1 MPRRTDIKKILVIGS
16 GPIVIGQACEF
27 DYSGTQAVKALKEE
41 GYSVILVNSNPAT
54 VMTDPRMADRTYIEP
69 LALEP
74 MAQIIARERPQALL
88 PTLGGQTA
96 LNLADELDRSGVLGR
111 FGIECIGAN
120 IDVIRRA
127 EQRELFK
134 KSMDEIGLDTP
145 RSGLARSLAEARS
158 LKEQLGLPLIVRPSF
173 TLGGKGGG
181 VARTEDEFVLTV
193 TGGLESSPLGQVLVE
208 ESVLGWK
215 EFEYEVMR
223 DCRDNAV
230 IVCCIENIDPMG
242 IHTGDS
248 VTVTPAMTI
257 SDRENQSMRDA
268 SIAILRKVGVETG
281 GSNVQFAMD
290 PKSGRIV
297 VIEMNPRVSR
307 SSALASKATGFPI
320 ARIAAKLAVGY
331 TLDEIPNDITRKTP
345 ASFEPAIDYVAVKL
359 PRFAFEKFPG
369 TPRELGIQM
378 KAVGEV
384 MALGRTFLEALFKGL
399 RALELAEPWYETAA
413 EHSTEEILQII
424 SRNAPDRL
432 PLLIE
437 ALRRDV
443 SEKDIVTRTSI
454 DPWFIRMFGK
464 AAQVIHDIE
473 KNPLDSDALRRAKR
487 TGLSDE
493 HIAHLRGLSPLE
505 VRRKSREWSV
515 LPTFKMVDTCAA
527 EFESFT
533 PYFYSSYDRE
543 DEVIESDRQKVLIL
557 GSGPN
562 RIGQGI
568 EFDYCCVQASFELRD
583 LGFETIMV
591 NSNPETVSTDYDIS
605 DRLYFE
611 PVTVEDVMNI
621 LEKERPLGII
631 VQFGG
636 QTPLNI
642 ARVLEQEGAVI
653 LGTSTRSIEVAE
665 SREEFARLVHS
676 LGLRQPANG
685 TAKAVNEALHIAE
698 EIGYPVLVRPSFVLG
713 GRKMAILYDEK
724 SLRVYLNDEIRVSPR
739 NPVLID
745 QFLEDAFEYDI
756 DAVCDGKQVI
766 IGGVMEHI
774 EEAGIHSGDSA
785 CSIPPVKSMPE
796 WVEEMKRQT
805 RLIAKIL
812 NVKGLINIQ
821 FAVKDD
827 LVYILE
833 VNPRAS
839 RTVPFVSKA
848 TSLPLARIA
857 TAVIMGNSLDDLGL
871 TEDLAVQYVS
881 VKAPVMPFNRFPGTD
896 PLFGPEMRSTGE
908 VMGIGASF
916 GEAFYKAQLAAG
928 IPLPMKGTV
937 FISVHD
943 NDKSTILPVA
953 RALSELGIKLTA
965 TRGTASFLWDEGIWA
980 DVIQKLHEGHPN
992 VLDYLENARVEL
1004 LINTPFGKDAQKD
1017 DYRIR
1022 LNAIQHG
1029 VPYTTTTSAAQAAV
1043 EGIQAKL
1050 EGHIFVRHLQENPVT
1065 FRLIPLRER
1074 R

>member
-1 MPRRTDIKKILVIGS
+1 MPRRTDIHKIMVIGS

-27 DYSGTQAVKALKEE
+27 DYSGTQALKALKEE
-41 GYSVILVNSNPAT
+41 GYAVILVNSNPAT

-74 MAQIIARERPQALL
+74 VAQIIARERPDALL

-96 LNLADELDRSGVLGR
+96 LNLAEELDRSGVLGR
-111 FGIECIGAN
+111 FGVECIGAN
-120 IDVIRRA
+120 IEVIRRA

-134 KSMDEIGLDTP
+134 EAMVEIGLDTP
-145 RSGLARSLAEARS
+145 RSGLARSLAEARE
-158 LKEQLGLPLIVRPSF
+158 LKKQLGLPLIIRPSF
-173 TLGGKGGG
+173 TLGGRGGG
-181 VARTEDEFVLTV
+181 IARTEEEFVQTV
-193 TGGLESSPLGQVLVE
+193 STGLENSPLGQVLVE

-223 DCRDNAV
+223 DHRDNAV
-230 IVCCIENIDPMG
+230 IVCCIENVDPMG

-257 SDRENQSMRDA
+257 SDRENQYMRDA
-268 SIAILRKVGVETG
+268 SIAILRKIGVETG
-281 GSNVQFAMD
+281 GSNVQFAMN
-290 PKSGRIV
+290 PETGRIV

-384 MALGRTFLEALFKGL
+384 MALGRTFLEALFKGF
-399 RALELAEPWYETAA
+399 RALELAEPWYLAPAA
-413 EHSTEEILQII
+413 HSDEEILRLV
-424 SRNAPDRL
+424 SGNTPDRL
-432 PLLIE
+432 PLMIE
-437 ALRRDV
+437 ALRRGVPADELV
-443 SEKDIVTRTSI
+443 ERTSI
-454 DPWFIRMFGK
+454 DPWFIRMFSK
-464 AAQVIHDIE
+464 AARDIDDVSR
-473 KNPLDSDALRRAKR
+473 KGVDQQMLRRAKR
-487 TGLSDE
+487 MGLSDDF
-493 HIAHLRGLSPLE
+493 IAHLQGTDTQAIRN
-505 VRRKSREWSV
+505 RRRDWSIV
-515 LPTFKMVDTCAA
+515 PTFKMVDTCAA

-533 PYFYSSYDRE
+533 PYFYSCYESE
-543 DEVIESDRQKVLIL
+543 DEVIQTDRQKVLIL

-583 LGFETIMV
+583 LGFETIML

-611 PVTVEDVMNI
+611 PVAVEDVMNI
-621 LEKERPLGII
+621 VEKERPIGII

-642 ARVLEQEGAVI
+642 ARALEKEGAVI
-653 LGTSTRSIEVAE
+653 LGTSTRSIERAE
-665 SREEFARLVHS
+665 SREEFSRLVQS

-685 TAKAVNEALHIAE
+685 TAKLVNEAVEIAGR
-698 EIGYPVLVRPSFVLG
+698 IGYPVLVRPSYVLG
-713 GRKMAILYDEK
+713 GRKMAILYDEP
-724 SLRVYLNDEIRVSPR
+724 SLKAYLDHEIAISPQ

-756 DAVCDGKQVI
+756 DAVSDGMQVI

-774 EEAGIHSGDSA
+774 EEAGVHSGDSS
-785 CSIPPVKSMPE
+785 CSIPPVKSKAE
-796 WVEEMKRQT
+796 WIEEMKRQT
-805 RLIAKIL
+805 RLIAKLL

-827 LVYILE
+827 LVYLLE

-857 TAVIMGNSLDDLGL
+857 TAVIMGSSLEELGL

-896 PLFGPEMRSTGE
+896 PLLGPEMRSTGE

-916 GEAFYKAQLAAG
+916 GEAFYKAELAAG
-928 IPLPMKGTV
+928 IPLPMKGSV

-943 NDKSTILPVA
+943 NDKPTILPVA
-953 RALSELGIKLTA
+953 RALSELGLKITA
-965 TRGTASFLWDEGIWA
+965 TRGTASFLWEEGIWA
-980 DVIQKLHEGHPN
+980 DVIQKIHEGHPN
-992 VLDYLENARVEL
+992 VLDYLENARVDL
-1004 LINTPFGKDAQKD
+1004 LINTPFGKEAQKD

-1022 LNAIQHG
+1022 FNAIQHG
-1029 VPYTTTTSAAQAAV
+1029 VPYTTTTSAAQAAI
-1043 EGIQAKL
+1043 EGIEAKL
-1050 EGHIFVRHLQENPVT
+1050 NGHIFVRHLQENPVT
-1065 FRLIPLRER
+1065 FRLIPGKQR

>member
-1 MPRRTDIKKILVIGS
+1 MPKRKDIKKILVTGS

-41 GYSVILVNSNPAT
+41 GYTVILVNSNPAT

-69 LALEP
+69 LSPEP
-74 MAQIIARERPQALL
+74 VAQIIARERPDALL

-96 LNLADELDRSGVLGR
+96 LNLAAALDESGVLSQ
-111 FGIECIGAN
+111 FGVECIGAN

-134 KSMDEIGLDTP
+134 RAMEEIGLETP
-145 RSGLARSLAEARS
+145 RSGLAHSLAEARE
-158 LKEQLGLPLIVRPSF
+158 LKDQLGLPLIIRPSF

-181 VARTEDEFVLTV
+181 IARTDEEFVLAVST
-193 TGGLESSPLGQVLVE
+193 GLESSPIHQVLIE
-208 ESVLGWK
+208 ESVFGWK

-223 DCRDNAV
+223 DRKDNAV
-230 IVCCIENIDPMG
+230 IICCIENIDPMG

-248 VTVTPAMTI
+248 ATVTPAMTL
-257 SDRENQSMRDA
+257 SDRENQYMRDA
-268 SIAILRKVGVETG
+268 SIAILRKIGVETG

-290 PKSGRIV
+290 PDSGRIV
-297 VIEMNPRVSR
+297 AIEMNPRVSR

-320 ARIAAKLAVGY
+320 AKIAAKLAVGY

-345 ASFEPAIDYVAVKL
+345 ASFEPVIDYVAVKL

-378 KAVGEV
+378 KSVGEV
-384 MALGRTFLEALFKGL
+384 MALGRTFLEALFKGF
-399 RALELAEPWYETAA
+399 RALELTEPWYETAA
-413 EHSTEEILQII
+413 ALSTDDILEIT
-424 SRNAPDRL
+424 SKNSPDRI
-432 PLLIE
+432 PLIVE
-437 ALRRDV
+437 ALRRGVPERDMA
-443 SEKDIVTRTSI
+443 ERTRM
-454 DPWFIRMFGK
+454 DHWFVRMFGR
-464 AAQVIHDIE
+464 AARAIQIVE
-473 KNPLDSDALRRAKR
+473 KNPLDADSLLRAKSM
-487 TGLSDE
+487 GFSDDF
-493 HIAHLRGLSPLE
+493 IGHLKGVDPFE
-505 VRRKSREWSV
+505 VRKKRRKAGI

-543 DEVIESDRQKVLIL
+543 DEVIETDRKKVLIL

-568 EFDYCCVQASFELRD
+568 EFDYCCVQASFELHD
-583 LGFETIMV
+583 LGYESIMV
-591 NSNPETVSTDYDIS
+591 NSNPETVSTDYDTS

-621 LEKERPLGII
+621 IEKERPIGTI

-642 ARVLEQEGAVI
+642 ARVLEERGATI
-653 LGTSTRSIEVAE
+653 LGTSTRSIDRAE
-665 SREEFARLVHS
+665 SREEFARLIHS

-685 TAKAVNEALHIAE
+685 TAKSVDEALRIAKK
-698 EIGYPVLVRPSFVLG
+698 IRYPVLVRPSYVLG
-713 GRKMAILYDEK
+713 GRKMAILYDEE
-724 SLRVYLNDEIRVSPR
+724 SLRTYLSGEIKVSGK

-756 DAVCDGKQVI
+756 DAVSDGKQVI

-774 EEAGIHSGDSA
+774 EEAGVHSGDSA
-785 CSIPPVKSMPE
+785 CSIPPVKSKPE

-812 NVKGLINIQ
+812 NVVGLINIQ

-827 LVYILE
+827 QVYILE

-848 TSLPLARIA
+848 TSFPITRIA
-857 TAVIMGNSLDDLGL
+857 TAVIMGITLEELGL
-871 TEDLAVQYVS
+871 TEDLEVQYVS

-896 PLFGPEMRSTGE
+896 PLLGPEMRSTGE

-916 GEAFYKAQLAAG
+916 GEAFYKAQLAADM
-928 IPLPMKGTV
+928 PLPVKGTV

-943 NDKSTILPVA
+943 NDKHTILPVA
-953 RALSELGIKLTA
+953 RALSELGIKVAA
-965 TRGTASFLWDEGIWA
+965 TQGTASFLWDEGIWA

-992 VLDYLENARVEL
+992 VLDYLENAKVDL
-1004 LINTPFGKDAQKD
+1004 LINTPFGKESQKD

-1043 EGIQAKL
+1043 EGVQAKL
-1050 EGHIFVRHLQENPVT
+1050 NGHIFVRHLQENPVT
-1065 FRLIPLRER
+1065 FHLLSRREKR
-1074 R
+1074 

>member
-1 MPRRTDIKKILVIGS
+1 MPRRTDIRKILVIGS

-27 DYSGTQAVKALKEE
+27 DYSGTQALKALKEE

-74 MAQIIARERPQALL
+74 LAQIIARERPHALL

-96 LNLADELDRSGVLGR
+96 LNLTEELDRSGVLGQ
-111 FGIECIGAN
+111 FGVECIGAS
-120 IDVIRRA
+120 IDVIRKA

-134 KSMDEIGLDTP
+134 RAMDEIGLDTP

-158 LKEQLGLPLIVRPSF
+158 LKEQLGLPLIIRPSF

-181 VARTEDEFVLTV
+181 VARTEEEFVLRV
-193 TGGLESSPLGQVLVE
+193 TGGLENSPVGQVLVE

-223 DCRDNAV
+223 DRRDNAV

-268 SIAILRKVGVETG
+268 SIAILRKIGVETG

-290 PKSGRIV
+290 PQSGRIV

-384 MALGRTFLEALFKGL
+384 MALGRTFLEALFKGF
-399 RALELAEPWYETAA
+399 RALEPAEPWFETA
-413 EHSTEEILQII
+413 SSPNNEEILQII
-424 SRNAPDRL
+424 SGNAPDRI
-432 PLLIE
+432 PLIIE
-437 ALRRDV
+437 ALRRGV
-443 SEKDIVTRTSI
+443 SEQEIITRTSI
-454 DPWFIRMFGK
+454 DPWFVRMFAK
-464 AAQVIHDIE
+464 AAQVIHCVE
-473 KNPLDSDALRRAKR
+473 KDPLDADSLRSAKSRGFSD
-487 TGLSDE
+487 D
-493 HIAHLRGLSPLE
+493 HIAHLRGLSPLD
-505 VRRKSREWSV
+505 VRQKSREWSV
-515 LPTFKMVDTCAA
+515 LPTYKMVDTCAA

-583 LGFETIMV
+583 LGFESIMV

-621 LEKERPLGII
+621 VEKERPLGII

-665 SREEFARLVHS
+665 SREEFARLVES

-685 TAKAVNEALHIAE
+685 TAKAVNEALRIAD

-713 GRKMAILYDEK
+713 GRKMAVLYDERG
-724 SLRVYLNDEIRVSPR
+724 LRAYLKDEIRVSPQK
-739 NPVLID
+739 PVLID

-756 DAVCDGKQVI
+756 DAVSDGKQVI

-774 EEAGIHSGDSA
+774 EEAGVHSGDSA

-821 FAVKDD
+821 FAVKDN

-857 TAVIMGNSLDDLGL
+857 TAVIMGSRLDELGL

-881 VKAPVMPFNRFPGTD
+881 VKAPVMPFSRFPGTD
-896 PLFGPEMRSTGE
+896 PLLGPEMRSTGE

-916 GEAFYKAQLAAG
+916 GEAFYKAELAAG

-953 RALSELGIKLTA
+953 RALGELGIKLTA

-980 DVIQKLHEGHPN
+980 DVIQKVHEGHPN
-992 VLDYLENARVEL
+992 VLDYLENARVDL

-1050 EGHIFVRHLQENPVT
+1050 NGHIFVRHLQENPVS
-1065 FRLIPLRER
+1065 FHLLPLRER